1 MHAVWR
7 TDQEF
12 VEMMHLKPMAQWVL
26 FATATIA
33 VALLGSC
40 GGRDG
45 SDTVLQIVTVTSPA
59 TPGSMAPHLA
69 VTPSGEAV
77 MSWLEPLSGE
87 GHALR
92 YATLQHNNW
101 SAPLSIAKDKRWFVN
116 WADVPSVVPITAQHW
131 AAHWLVKRPGGT
143 YSYDIA
149 LSVSADGGASWPAS
163 LTPHTDNTP
172 TEHGFV
178 TIFTWSDG
186 IGGVWLDG
194 RNMVPDTG
202 GQSSPDD
209 SKKYGGMTLRF
220 ARLGYDG
227 EVLDD
232 GEIDNF
238 VCDCCQTDVAV
249 TAAGPVVVYR
259 DRTTGETR
267 DISVTRYVDGG
278 WAKPITVSDDRWQ
291 ISGCPVNG
299 PAIAA
304 DGERVVVAWY
314 AAPNRDSRIKL
325 AWSQDAAQTFSAP
338 VVVDEAGVK
347 GHVDVALLPNSSAM
361 VSWTGKTEAG
371 IGQVRMRQVT
381 MGGDRGPVQVIA
393 EGQYSRN
400 SGFPQMVRAG
410 DRLVFAWPGSGE
422 SKQVLTAFSPLGGG

>member
-1 MHAVWR
+1 
-7 TDQEF
+7 
-12 VEMMHLKPMAQWVL
+12 
-26 FATATIA
+26 
-33 VALLGSC
+33 
-40 GGRDG
+40 
-45 SDTVLQIVTVTSPA
+45 
-59 TPGSMAPHLA
+59 
-69 VTPSGEAV
+69 